1 MQQPTARDITHLL
14 RAWAGGDRGALDQ
27 LTPVVYERLRRMAA
41 HYLRQERQGHT
52 LQPTA
57 LVHDAFVRLLAG
69 AEVDWRDRGHFYA
82 VAATVMRRVLVDAA
96 RTRLAEKRGAGAI
109 RADHSTAFDLD
120 GLPASGSDAA
130 QTLCD
135 LDDAL
140 AALARL
146 DPRRAQVVELRFFG
160 GLTIEETAQ
169 VLETSPQT
177 VMRDWKIAR
186 AWLAR
191 ELGAAGTGSTGATS

>member
-1 MQQPTARDITHLL
+1 MQSLDAREITHLL
-14 RAWAGGDRGALDQ
+14 KAWAGGDRGALDR
-27 LTPVVYERLRRMAA
+27 LTPVVYQRLRRQAA
-41 HYLRQERQGHT
+41 HYLRRERQGQT

-57 LVHDAFVRLLAG
+57 LVHEAFVRLLDG

-82 VAATVMRRVLVDAA
+82 VAANVMRRVLVDVA
-96 RTRLAEKRGAGAI
+96 RARIAKKRRGGAE

-120 GLPASGSDAA
+120 RLPAGGSDPA
-130 QTLCD
+130 QTLCE

-140 AALARL
+140 TTLARL

-160 GLTIEETAQ
+160 GLTVEETAQ
-169 VLETSPQT
+169 ALGTSPQT
-177 VMRDWKIAR
+177 VMRDWKVAR

-191 ELGAAGTGSTGATS
+191 ELSGSDGSND

>member
-1 MQQPTARDITHLL
+1 MQRPDAREITHLL
-14 RAWAGGDRGALDQ
+14 RAWASGDQGALDQ
-27 LTPVVYERLRRMAA
+27 LAPAVYQRLRRLAA

-57 LVHDAFVRLLAG
+57 LVHEAFVRLLDG
-69 AEVDWRDRGHFYA
+69 ADVDWRDRGHFYA
-82 VAATVMRRVLVDAA
+82 VAANVMRRVLVDAA
-96 RTRLAEKRGAGAI
+96 RARIADKRGGGAP
-109 RADHSTAFDLD
+109 RADRSTAFDLD
-120 GLPASGSDAA
+120 RLPASGSDAA

-160 GLTIEETAQ
+160 GLTVEETAQ
-169 VLETSPQT
+169 VLATSPQT
-177 VMRDWKIAR
+177 VMRDWKVAR

-191 ELGAAGTGSTGATS
+191 ELSARESPHAGP